1 MFWNIQSL
9 KVFTRCSL
17 ATSSGTQQELQQH
30 SYFVNRL
37 AILVFII
44 QELLWDDSKNDLEYI
59 LWTISFFFFFC
70 SLYYMVPEDHIA
82 LSSYYS
88 SCVGLVCSS
97 VVQSVSSHN
106 STVIPWGWEQA
117 CVSLITFAALVVE
130 EIFIESGCMSS
141 CKINMGPT
149 MNEVLALEVLMEGII
164 SACFQSLLQD
174 AGCSVLFNT
183 NKINIDL
190 FV

>member
-1 MFWNIQSL
+1 
-9 KVFTRCSL
+9 
-17 ATSSGTQQELQQH
+17 
-30 SYFVNRL
+30 
-37 AILVFII
+37 
-44 QELLWDDSKNDLEYI
+44 
-59 LWTISFFFFFC
+59 
-70 SLYYMVPEDHIA
+70 MVPEDHIA

-97 VVQSVSSHN
+97 VQSVSSHN

-130 EIFIESGCMSS
+130 EIFFLLSLALCVGCMSS
-141 CKINMGPT
+141 CKINMWPT

-164 SACFQSLLQD
+164 SACFQSLLQA

-183 NKINIDL
+183 NKTNIDL

>member
-30 SYFVNRL
+30 SYFVNSL

-59 LWTISFFFFFC
+59 RVYTVDNFFFFFFFC

-130 EIFIESGCMSS
+130 EIFIYW
-141 CKINMGPT
+141 
-149 MNEVLALEVLMEGII
+149 VWLHV
-164 SACFQSLLQD
+164 LLQNKYGTND
-174 AGCSVLFNT
+174 EWSVSFRSADGGDYFSLFPVSVARCWVQRPIQH
-183 NKINIDL
+183 K
-190 FV
+190 

>member
-30 SYFVNRL
+30 SYFVNSL
-37 AILVFII
+37 AILVFIK

-59 LWTISFFFFFC
+59 LWTISFSFFFC

>member
-1 MFWNIQSL
+1 
-9 KVFTRCSL
+9 
-17 ATSSGTQQELQQH
+17 
-30 SYFVNRL
+30 
-37 AILVFII
+37 
-44 QELLWDDSKNDLEYI
+44 
-59 LWTISFFFFFC
+59 
-70 SLYYMVPEDHIA
+70 MVPEDHIA

-97 VVQSVSSHN
+97 IVQSVSSHN